1 MGIDLLEVPMEKLI
15 ITAAITGGA
24 SPEGN
29 PYLPKTP
36 KEQVKATLEAYQ
48 AGASVVHIHAR
59 NPETARGEQ
68 KAKWFEEAIVPIR
81 EQCDI
86 VVNVTTGGSGRR
98 VDGDWLYKE
107 IVEESVKGRISVIP
121 ELCKNPLAKP
131 DLASFNAGSP
141 VIDIY
146 NASKKEFILKFVMV
160 HSFPDM
166 VSMAETMK
174 ACGVKPELECY
185 DVGMINNAKFLGE
198 LGHLETPLYFQ
209 LVLGV
214 LGQIPATVDNLL
226 HMVRSLPPGSPWSVC
241 AVGLNEFPMATMAI
255 LMGGHVRV
263 GFEDNIYLSKGV
275 KAKSNAELVEKIVR
289 LAKEL
294 DREIAAPDDVR
305 RILHLPP
312 KPGV

>member
-1 MGIDLLEVPMEKLI
+1 MEKLI

-36 KEQVKATLEAYQ
+36 KEQVEATLEAYQ

-86 VVNVTTGGSGRR
+86 VINVTTGGSGRR

-107 IVEESVKGRISVIP
+107 IPEESVKGRVSVIP
-121 ELCKNPLAKP
+121 DLCKNPLSKP

-146 NASKKEFILKFVMV
+146 NSAQKEFILKFVMV

-166 VSMAETMK
+166 VYMAETMK

-185 DVGMINNAKFLGE
+185 DMGMINNAKFLAE
-198 LGHLETPLYFQ
+198 QGHLERPLYFQ
-209 LVLGV
+209 FVLGV
-214 LGQIPATVDNLL
+214 LGQIPATVDNLI
-226 HMVRSLPPGSPWSVC
+226 HMVRSLPPESLWSVC
-241 AVGLNEFPMATMAI
+241 AVGLSEFPMATMAI

-275 KAKSNAELVEKIVR
+275 KAKSNAELVAKIVR

-294 DREIAAPDDVR
+294 DREIATPEDTR

-312 KPGV
+312 N